1 MFNAFH
7 QSNFKRALKHLFS
20 RRKKNVVLLE
30 AHFGLGD
37 NLICLGLMRTLAEN
51 NPNIRYYLACL
62 PQYFHSIAWM
72 LQSSSNIFPTVV
84 TSGREARQLANFL
97 NASYQTIGIH
107 HIDIKRFDESFYEEY
122 SVPFEYRWSKSAVP
136 PGPKSEALFKQLNP
150 DNQPYMLICRTESGN
165 NTYPLMISNSAN
177 LKTIEIYPA
186 THNIYDWTK
195 LVENASEIHSIDTS
209 FLHFVENV
217 LHDKSHGKLYY
228 HLAKKKLKSA
238 FTRKLSWH
246 LVQYPD

>member
-7 QSNFKRALKHLFS
+7 QSNLKRAMKHLFT
-20 RRKKNVVLLE
+20 RRNKNVVLIE

-51 NPNIRYYLACL
+51 NPNVRYHLACL
-62 PQYFHSIAWM
+62 PQYFHSITWM
-72 LQSSSNIFPTVV
+72 FQNSKNIFPTVV

-107 HIDIKRFDESFYEEY
+107 NIDIKRFDESFYEEY
-122 SVPFEYRWSKSAVP
+122 GIPFDFRWSKAAVL
-136 PGPKSEALFKQLNP
+136 PGPQSEDLYKRLNP
-150 DNQPYMLICRTESGN
+150 LNESYMLVCRTESGN
-165 NTYPLMISNSAN
+165 NTYPLNIENPSN
-177 LKTIEIYPA
+177 LKVIEIYPA

-195 LVENASEIHSIDTS
+195 LVEHAAEIHSIDTS

-217 LHDKSHGKLYY
+217 LYEKSGGKLYY

-238 FTRKLSWH
+238 FTRKLLWT
-246 LVQYPD
+246 LVKYDD